1 MEFRHIMATVFERS
15 LNATLAMDPGSVQL
29 LAKLEGR
36 VIAMNIESL
45 DGRFYLLPHRDR
57 VSIVVDH
64 DQSPDIVIEGGLLA
78 YTRGVTAS
86 VTGSA
91 NPDQLLEI
99 SGDAQLVA
107 VMRDFLRS
115 LQPDLEERLSSLIGD
130 IPARHA
136 GNQIR
141 SFAEWAEQVGQS
153 IAVNTG
159 EYLTEEKQLL
169 AVKSRIDRFLT
180 AANQLQIATEELARR
195 VDTLE
200 KVKRKVDNGRR

>member
-1 MEFRHIMATVFERS
+1 MEFPQVMATVIERA
-15 LNATLAMDPGSVQL
+15 LNATLAMDPESVQVL
-29 LAKLEGR
+29 TKLEGR

-45 DGRFYLLPHRDR
+45 DGHFYLLPQKDR

-64 DQSPDIVIEGGLLA
+64 DQNPDIIIEGGLLA
-78 YTRGVTAS
+78 YARGATAS
-86 VTGSA
+86 VLGSP
-91 NPDQLLEI
+91 NPEQLLEI
-99 SGDAQLVA
+99 SGDAHLVA

-115 LQPDLEERLSSLIGD
+115 LQPDFEEQLSSLIGD

-169 AVKSRIDRFLT
+169 AVRSRIGRFF
-180 AANQLQIATEELARR
+180 IR
-195 VDTLE
+195 
-200 KVKRKVDNGRR
+200 

>member
-1 MEFRHIMATVFERS
+1 MEFRQIMATVLERS
-15 LNATLAMDPGSVQL
+15 LNATLAMDPGSVHL

-45 DGRFYLLPHRDR
+45 DEIFYLLPHRDR
-57 VSIVVDH
+57 VSIEIDH
-64 DQSPDIVIEGGLLA
+64 DQNPDIVIEGGLLA
-78 YTRGVTAS
+78 YARSATAS
-86 VTGSA
+86 VRGSA

-99 SGDAQLVA
+99 SGDANLVA

-115 LQPDLEERLSSLIGD
+115 LQPDFEERLSSLIGD
-130 IPARHA
+130 IPARQA

-159 EYLTEEKQLL
+159 EYLTEEKRLL
-169 AVKSRIDRFLT
+169 VVRSRIDRFLI
-180 AANQLQIATEELARR
+180 AVNQLRNDTEQLAGRLG
-195 VDTLE
+195 TLE
-200 KVKRKVDNGRR
+200 KVERKGG

>member
-1 MEFRHIMATVFERS
+1 MEFPQIIATVLERS
-15 LNATLAMDPGSVQL
+15 LNATLAVDPASAQL

-36 VIAMNIESL
+36 VVEMNIESL

-64 DQSPDIVIEGGLLA
+64 DQSPDIVIEGELLSYA
-78 YTRGVTAS
+78 RGAIAS
-86 VTGSA
+86 VMDTP
-91 NPDQLLEI
+91 NPDQLLQI
-99 SGDAQLVA
+99 SGDTQLVA

-115 LQPDLEERLSSLIGD
+115 IQPDFEEQLSSLIGD
-130 IPARHA
+130 IPARHV
-136 GNQIR
+136 GNQVR